1 MRTFPFTL
9 VCHTKPTL
17 GSTGS
22 ANYDRVFFL
31 FVFFFGL
38 GKANQVLFPHRTFT
52 KQWQQH
58 QSLEYK
64 QQAIFRGSVAIHS
77 NQSINL
83 NLF

>member
-22 ANYDRVFFL
+22 ANYDQVF
-31 FVFFFGL
+31 FFFGL
-38 GKANQVLFPHRTFT
+38 RKANQVLFPHRTFT

-64 QQAIFRGSVAIHS
+64 QQAIFRGSAAIHS